1 MQRLRRIRRTAALLT
16 TGAIACLSA
25 TMLVAPA
32 SATNAGPPGPA
43 VAQPTLAG
51 SALPEPVLP
60 SPESEINLTGTPF
73 TGTRPDGTVY
83 GLIDAH
89 SHLFMQDGMGG
100 AALCGKVFSEHGVE
114 TALRDCLSH
123 EPHGLGALLENL
135 TRDGSPIGTHD
146 TTGWPT
152 FADWPAHDSLTH
164 QQMYYR
170 WVERAW
176 RGGQR
181 VLVNDLVTNGLL
193 CSINPGTYQS
203 CDEMTA
209 IRRQAQD
216 TYDLQ
221 AYVDA
226 QYGGPGRGWFRV
238 VTSSEQARQVI
249 EEGKLA
255 VVLGVETS
263 EPFGCKQTLRIPN
276 CSRADID
283 AGLDELYDLGVRSM
297 YLCHKFD
304 NALCGVRFDEGS
316 MGTII
321 NAGQFLSTGT
331 WWDAR
336 SCPADQPHDNNPGN
350 GELPPELEDDLPPV
364 LPLYPPGTLCN
375 MHGLSSLGAYAVR
388 GLVERN
394 MMVEIDHMSAKAADQ
409 TLDILEEEDYPGVLS
424 THSWMD
430 ERYLDRLYGLGG
442 FATIYGHA
450 AHEFVEEYN
459 RTAPVRDR
467 YGAGIGFGFDM
478 NGFGGTP
485 PPRDDAA
492 ANPVVYPFRSFDGGT
507 LLDRQTTGE
516 RTWDVNVDGVA
527 HYGLVPDY
535 VEDLRR
541 VGGQEVI
548 DDLARGPESYLTT
561 WAGAEAAPPK

>member
-1 MQRLRRIRRTAALLT
+1 MQRLRRIRRTAVLVTAVAVT
-16 TGAIACLSA
+16 CLSA
-25 TMLVAPA
+25 TALVAPA
-32 SATNAGPPGPA
+32 SATNTGRSRHLTSRLGRA
-43 VAQPTLAG
+43 TLA
-51 SALPEPVLP
+51 EPTLP
-60 SPESEINLTGTPF
+60 SPESEVNVTGTPF

-89 SHLFMQDGMGG
+89 SHMFMQDGMGG
-100 AALCGKVFSEHGVE
+100 AAVCGKVFSEHGIE
-114 TALRDCLSH
+114 TALRDCPSH

-135 TRDGSPIGTHD
+135 TRNGSPIGTHD

-181 VLVNDLVTNGLL
+181 VLVNDLVTNGAAVHHQ
-193 CSINPGTYQS
+193 PGHLP
-203 CDEMTA
+203 EL
-209 IRRQAQD
+209 RRDDGDPAPGAGH
-216 TYDLQ
+216 LRP
-221 AYVDA
+221 AGLRRRAVRRA
-226 QYGGPGRGWFRV
+226 GPGLVPDR
-238 VTSSEQARQVI
+238 TSSEQARQVI

-375 MHGLSSLGAYAVR
+375 TKGLSGLGAYAVR
-388 GLVERN
+388 GMVERD

-430 ERYLDRLYGLGG
+430 ESYLDRLYSLGG

-450 AHEFVEEYN
+450 AHEFVEEYE

-492 ANPVVYPFRSFDGGT
+492 ANPVTYPFRSFDGGT
-507 LLDRQTTGE
+507 LLDRQTTGQ

-535 VEDLRR
+535 VEDLRL
-541 VGGQEVI
+541 VGGQEII

-561 WAGAEAAPPK
+561 WAGAEAH

>member
-1 MQRLRRIRRTAALLT
+1 MRRIRRTAVLAAAVTAACLCATALLAPAQAT
-16 TGAIACLSA
+16 TGRTTSEQAAAALA
-25 TMLVAPA
+25 E
-32 SATNAGPPGPA
+32 
-43 VAQPTLAG
+43 PT
-51 SALPEPVLP
+51 LP
-60 SPESEINLTGTPF
+60 SPESEVNATGTPF

-89 SHLFMQDGMGG
+89 SHMFMQDGMGG
-100 AALCGKVFSEHGVE
+100 AALCGKVFSEDGIE
-114 TALRDCLSH
+114 TALQDCLSH

-209 IRRQAQD
+209 IRLQAQD

-226 QYGGPGRGWFRV
+226 QYGGAGKGWFRI
-238 VTSSEQARQVI
+238 VTTSEQARQVI

-336 SCPADQPHDNNPGN
+336 SCPADQPHDHNPGN
-350 GELPPELEDDLPPV
+350 GELPPALEDDLPPV
-364 LPLYPPGTLCN
+364 VPLYPPGTLCN
-375 MHGLSSLGAYAVR
+375 THGLTGLGAYAVR

-409 TLDILEEEDYPGVLS
+409 TLDILEAEDYPGVLS

-430 ERYLDRLYGLGG
+430 ERYLDRLYALGG

-450 AHEFVEEYN
+450 AHEFVEEYE

-492 ANPVVYPFRSFDGGT
+492 ANPVTYPFRSFDGGT
-507 LLDRQTTGE
+507 VLDRQTTGE

-535 VEDLRR
+535 VEDLRL
-541 VGGQEVI
+541 VGGQQII

-561 WAGAEAAPPK
+561 WAGAEAH

>member
-1 MQRLRRIRRTAALLT
+1 VQRQRRIRRTAVLLT
-16 TGAIACLSA
+16 AVTAACLSA
-25 TMLVAPA
+25 TTLVVPA
-32 SATNAGPPGPA
+32 SATNTGPLPA
-43 VAQPTLAG
+43 AQSEPALA
-51 SALPEPVLP
+51 EPVLP
-60 SPESEINLTGTPF
+60 SPESEVNATGTPF
-73 TGTRPDGTVY
+73 TGTRSDGSVY

-100 AALCGKVFSEHGVE
+100 AAVCGKVFSEQGIE
-114 TALRDCLSH
+114 AALNDCSSH

-226 QYGGPGRGWFRV
+226 QHGGPGRGWFRV

-263 EPFGCKQTLRIPN
+263 EPFGCKQTLRIPG

-283 AGLDELYDLGVRSM
+283 AGLDELHDLGVRSM

-304 NALCGVRFDEGS
+304 NALCGVRFDT
-316 MGTII
+316 GTIGTVI

-350 GELPPELEDDLPPV
+350 GELPPALEDDLPPV

-375 MHGLSSLGAYAVR
+375 THGLTGLGAYAVR
-388 GLVERN
+388 GMVERN

-409 TLDILEEEDYPGVLS
+409 TLDILEEEGYPGVLS

-430 ERYLDRLYGLGG
+430 ERYLDRLYALGG

-450 AHEFVEEYN
+450 AHEFVEEYE

-492 ANPVVYPFRSFDGGT
+492 ANPVTYPFRSFDGGT

-535 VEDLRR
+535 VEDLRL
-541 VGGQEVI
+541 VGGQDII
-548 DDLARGPESYLTT
+548 DSLSRGPESYLTT
-561 WAGAEAAPPK
+561 WAGAEAH

>member
-1 MQRLRRIRRTAALLT
+1 VRRIRRTAVLAAAVT
-16 TGAIACLSA
+16 AACLSA
-25 TMLVAPA
+25 TTLLAPA
-32 SATNAGPPGPA
+32 QAAPERATSEQAA
-43 VAQPTLAG
+43 AALAEPT
-51 SALPEPVLP
+51 LP
-60 SPESEINLTGTPF
+60 SPESEVNATGTPF

-89 SHLFMQDGMGG
+89 SHMFMQDGMGG
-100 AALCGKVFSEHGVE
+100 AAVCGKVFSEQGIAA
-114 TALRDCLSH
+114 ALRDCPSH

-226 QYGGPGRGWFRV
+226 QYGGAGKGWFRI
-238 VTSSEQARQVI
+238 VTTSEQARQVI

-336 SCPADQPHDNNPGN
+336 SCPADQPHDHNPGN
-350 GELPPELEDDLPPV
+350 GELPPALEDDLPPV

-375 MHGLSSLGAYAVR
+375 TKGLSGLGAYAVR
-388 GLVERN
+388 GMVERN

-409 TLDILEEEDYPGVLS
+409 TLDILEEVDYPGVLS

-430 ERYLDRLYGLGG
+430 ERYLDRLYALGG

-450 AHEFVEEYN
+450 AHEFVEEYE

-485 PPRDDAA
+485 PPRGDT
-492 ANPVVYPFRSFDGGT
+492 ANPVTYPFRSFDGGT

-535 VEDLRR
+535 VEDLRL
-541 VGGQEVI
+541 VGGQQII

-561 WAGAEAAPPK
+561 WAGAEAH